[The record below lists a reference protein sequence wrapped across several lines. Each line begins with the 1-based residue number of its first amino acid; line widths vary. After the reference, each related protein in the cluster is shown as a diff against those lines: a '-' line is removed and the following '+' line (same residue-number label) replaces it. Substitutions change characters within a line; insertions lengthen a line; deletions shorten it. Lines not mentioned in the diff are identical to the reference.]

1 MLLLPAIP
9 STPSLPCPLRVPHCT
24 IKVPLELLHKGRQ
37 QHTCSLPRHRRGF
50 RWAPCLA
57 AVASASDAGR
67 EVVVG
72 IDLGT
77 TNSAVACIKDGQPV
91 CIANADGDT
100 LTPSIVTFQPDG
112 TTLVGRAA
120 KQAQAKNPST
130 TFYSVK
136 RLIGREWSSP
146 AVQEEAQ
153 RLAYTVS
160 FLLGNCQRG
169 LALVGSSSIPRFE
182 SETRWHL
189 GSLDCDYMSL
199 WWWWWWWWW
208 TA

>member
-1 MLLLPAIP
+1 MLLLPAI
-9 STPSLPCPLRVPHCT
+9 SSSQSLPCPLRGAHS
-24 IKVPLELLHKGRQ
+24 INVPLQLHTGCQ
-37 QHTCSLPRHRRGF
+37 PHTCSLPRHRR
-50 RWAPCLA
+50 APHLA
-57 AVASASDAGR
+57 AVASASDPGR

-77 TNSAVACIKDGQPV
+77 TNSAVACIEDGQPV

-136 RLIGREWSSP
+136 RLIGREWCSP

-169 LALVGSSSIPRFE
+169 LALVNSSSIPHYENENILAPRQ
-182 SETRWHL
+182 L
-189 GSLDCDYMSL
+189 
-199 WWWWWWWWW
+199 
-208 TA
+208 